1 MSMPDTLR
9 TKSIMVKKVKKIVLV
24 AVIIVISAM
33 LLKIKLQEKTEI
45 ETITFIREQS
55 TPHTVYYRGIY
66 LFYDKSKGG
75 ICSEKNGQV
84 EFLFHTKEP
93 QAISA
98 NKNYIYTV
106 CDESMQQYKRDGS
119 LVAQNEGISYDD
131 IYASEQYVYCLWSLG
146 VVVVSSDNITKPIE
160 REIKA
165 EDIKKNIEYADQD
178 SHDRDLVSYRSID
191 MGTEWIVWSCSPQS
205 EFQPEIEYHDAGVWI
220 EYPCTVIS
228 KKTGNP
234 LIRSEHTPLN
244 FKHSLVIEDDTPW
257 QATDQILKRE
267 KNKVEVLVDL
277 EGDAIVFPTGN
288 GTAYVDDPVLCVAG
302 SLFETFP
309 MPFSSHS
316 VYANGPMNEQ
326 KREILRYVDLNH
338 QENAKSYHFS
348 KGNKV
353 VYADKEEFI
362 LYHKGLLEFYNADDG
377 SLKKKVKMKG
387 VRRNEKYTVELC
399 HEKLFFYQK
408 GEIAETVNIK

>member
-1 MSMPDTLR
+1 M
-9 TKSIMVKKVKKIVLV
+9 
-24 AVIIVISAM
+24 
-33 LLKIKLQEKTEI
+33 
-45 ETITFIREQS
+45 
-55 TPHTVYYRGIY
+55 
-66 LFYDKSKGG
+66 
-75 ICSEKNGQV
+75 
-84 EFLFHTKEP
+84 
-93 QAISA
+93 
-98 NKNYIYTV
+98 
-106 CDESMQQYKRDGS
+106 
-119 LVAQNEGISYDD
+119 
-131 IYASEQYVYCLWSLG
+131 
-146 VVVVSSDNITKPIE
+146 
-160 REIKA
+160 
-165 EDIKKNIEYADQD
+165 
-178 SHDRDLVSYRSID
+178 
-191 MGTEWIVWSCSPQS
+191 
-205 EFQPEIEYHDAGVWI
+205 
-220 EYPCTVIS
+220 IS

-234 LIRSEHTPLN
+234 LIRSERNPLN
-244 FKHSLVIEDDTPW
+244 FKDSLVIEGDKTWEVLDR
-257 QATDQILKRE
+257 ILKRE
-267 KNKVEVLVDL
+267 ENKMEVLVDL
-277 EGDAIVFPTGN
+277 EEDVIALPTGN
-288 GTAYVDDPVLCVAG
+288 GTVYIDDSILCVAG
-302 SLFETFP
+302 SLFDTFP

>member
-1 MSMPDTLR
+1 MKGS
-9 TKSIMVKKVKKIVLV
+9 VKKIVLMV
-24 AVIIVISAM
+24 VIIVISAM

-45 ETITFIREQS
+45 ETITFIKEQS
-55 TPHTVYYRGIY
+55 TPHTVYYNGTYI
-66 LFYDKSKGG
+66 FYDKSKGG
-75 ICSEKNGQV
+75 ICDEKDGQV

-98 NKNYIYTV
+98 NENYIYIV

-131 IYASEQYVYCLWSLG
+131 IYASEQYVYCLGDMG
-146 VVVVSSDNITKPIE
+146 VVILSSDNITRPIE
-160 REIKA
+160 REIRA
-165 EDIKKNIEYADQD
+165 EDIKKIEYADMDAQEWDLD
-178 SHDRDLVSYRSID
+178 SYGNID
-191 MGTEWIVWSCSPQS
+191 MGTEWIVWSWSPPNG
-205 EFQPEIEYHDAGVWI
+205 FQPEIEYHDAGVWI
-220 EYPCTVIS
+220 GDHCTVIS

-234 LIRSEHTPLN
+234 LIRSERNPLN
-244 FKHSLVIEDDTPW
+244 FKDSLVIEGDKTWEVLDR
-257 QATDQILKRE
+257 ILKRE
-267 KNKVEVLVDL
+267 ENKMEVLVDL
-277 EGDAIVFPTGN
+277 EEDVIALPTGN
-288 GTAYVDDPVLCVAG
+288 GTVYIDDSILCVAG
-302 SLFETFP
+302 SLFDTFP

-338 QENAKSYHFS
+338 QENAKSYRFP

-353 VYADKEEFI
+353 VYTDKEEFI
-362 LYHKGLLEFYNADDG
+362 LYHKEALEFYNADDG
-377 SLKKKVKMKG
+377 SLKKRVKMKG

-399 HEKLFFYQK
+399 HDKLFFYQK

>member
-1 MSMPDTLR
+1 MKGS
-9 TKSIMVKKVKKIVLV
+9 VKKIVLMV
-24 AVIIVISAM
+24 VIIVISAM

-45 ETITFIREQS
+45 ETITFIKEQS
-55 TPHTVYYRGIY
+55 TPHTVYYNGTYI
-66 LFYDKSKGG
+66 FYDKSKGG
-75 ICSEKNGQV
+75 ICDEKDGQV

-98 NKNYIYTV
+98 NENYIYIV

-146 VVVVSSDNITKPIE
+146 VVVLSSDNITRPIE

-178 SHDRDLVSYRSID
+178 SQNQELVSYGSMD
-191 MGTEWIVWSCSPQS
+191 MGTEWIVWFWYPQD

-220 EYPCTVIS
+220 GHYCTVIS

-234 LIRSEHTPLN
+234 LIRNDYNPLN
-244 FKHSLVIEDDTPW
+244 FKDSLVIEGDKTWEVLDR
-257 QATDQILKRE
+257 ILKRE
-267 KNKVEVLVDL
+267 ENKMEVLVDL
-277 EGDAIVFPTGN
+277 EEDVIALPTGN
-288 GTAYVDDPVLCVAG
+288 GTVYIDDSILCVAG
-302 SLFETFP
+302 SLFDTFP

-338 QENAKSYHFS
+338 QENAKSYRFP

-362 LYHKGLLEFYNADDG
+362 LYHKEALEFYNADDG
-377 SLKKKVKMKG
+377 SLKKRVKMKG

-399 HEKLFFYQK
+399 HDKLFFYQK